1 MISHS
6 EMVEVERKCVMHTTG
21 ITVIKNQVLQ
31 HISSSSTSSGM
42 DDVCL
47 NC

>member
-1 MISHS
+1 MISRS

-31 HISSSSTSSGM
+31 HISSSSSSGM

-47 NC
+47 HC